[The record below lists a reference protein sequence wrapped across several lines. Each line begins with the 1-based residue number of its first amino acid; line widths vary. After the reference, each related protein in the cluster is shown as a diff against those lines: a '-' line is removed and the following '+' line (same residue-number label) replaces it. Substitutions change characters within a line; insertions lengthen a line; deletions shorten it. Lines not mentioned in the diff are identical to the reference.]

1 MPMNPVGNQ
10 IRSLQTQLDA
20 AKKETQILLVA
31 LEAKAPDVYAEYMRM
46 KEETSEAA
54 ARAAAPAQQ
63 PSRFQSTTPAR
74 SNGRF

>member
-10 IRSLQTQLDA
+10 IRNLQSQLDT
-20 AKKETQILLVA
+20 AKKETQMLLVA
-31 LEAKAPDVYAEYMRM
+31 LEAKAPDVYAEFMRM

-54 ARAAAPAQQ
+54 ARAAAPVQQ
-63 PSRFQSTTPAR
+63 APRFQQTTPAR